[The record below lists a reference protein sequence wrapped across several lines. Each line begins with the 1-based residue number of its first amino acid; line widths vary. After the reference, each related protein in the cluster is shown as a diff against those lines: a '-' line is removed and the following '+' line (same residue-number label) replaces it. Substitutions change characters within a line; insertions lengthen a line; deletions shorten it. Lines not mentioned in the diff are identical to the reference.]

1 VAQHAEWQ
9 QQVLLSKLLD
19 RWLDP
24 ACSVWT
30 ATDPVAS
37 SATAGAMRKKRGVQA
52 GVPDTLV
59 WYRGKSITIE
69 MKSPGGKTSDSQRA
83 FRERLLRAR
92 VRWWVCCSANA
103 AMVALRRSGV
113 RFREIIREDGRVER
127 WKEPWLASWEIP
139 RADPSESRPWHP
151 KVNQRR
157 RAARQRW
164 LARKRERETQLAAAR
179 CQTENVDVANSE
191 ETGTQLRPARQPSMP
206 TAEITSFPEGKRP

>member
-1 VAQHAEWQ
+1 VARHAEWQ
-9 QQVLLSKLLD
+9 QQVLLCKLLD

-24 ACSVWT
+24 DCSCWT
-30 ATDPVAS
+30 ATDPVAG

-69 MKSPGGKTSDSQRA
+69 MKSPGGRTSDSQRA

-113 RFREIIREDGRVER
+113 KFREIAHEDGRVER
-127 WKEPWLASWEIP
+127 WKEPYLALWEIP
-139 RADPSESRPWHP
+139 RRDPSEPRPWHP
-151 KVNQRR
+151 KVSAQRR
-157 RAARQRW
+157 VARQQWR
-164 LARKRERETQLAAAR
+164 ARKREREAQFAAESGKAGAA
-179 CQTENVDVANSE
+179 EIP
-191 ETGTQLRPARQPSMP
+191 GTQWRAPFQSSVSIRRSSP
-206 TAEITSFPEGKRP
+206 FPRGNGRDL